1 MKFSATSYFGFFGAF
16 SRLERKR
23 YGVTEMKR
31 WFGIR
36 HVRYFYLSW
45 RLNRLIEFGR
55 NHDLWFF
62 AQESDLQFLED
73 VWSGK
78 R

>member
-1 MKFSATSYFGFFGAF
+1 
-16 SRLERKR
+16 
-23 YGVTEMKR
+23 MKR

-45 RLNRLIEFGR
+45 RLTHFIAFGR
-55 NHDLWFF
+55 NRGLWLC
-62 AQESDLQFLED
+62 AQESDLQFLDD

>member
-1 MKFSATSYFGFFGAF
+1 
-16 SRLERKR
+16 
-23 YGVTEMKR
+23 MKR

-45 RLNRLIEFGR
+45 KLNRFIYRCREHGIGL
-55 NHDLWFF
+55 F
-62 AQESDLQFLED
+62 AQESDLKYLED